1 MKPSSTSSP
10 NAIPHAVKGGLGHKR
25 KEQQEMKYKKLIRE
39 LIDKIDDVNS
49 LRRLYNLAQY
59 LWMHYENPG

>member
-1 MKPSSTSSP
+1 
-10 NAIPHAVKGGLGHKR
+10 
-25 KEQQEMKYKKLIRE
+25 MKYKKLIRE

-59 LWMHYENPG
+59 LWMYYDNHG

>member
-1 MKPSSTSSP
+1 
-10 NAIPHAVKGGLGHKR
+10 
-25 KEQQEMKYKKLIRE
+25 MKYKKLIRE